1 MAKYLTLDLLAH
13 FKTKQDAANENKF
26 MQIED
31 YVDANGKI
39 KADSVQTNG
48 VIPIHVVTESSQ
60 TKYFTDNAGVK
71 TSTEVTGETGKLYID
86 LESGGKCLY
95 TYNSTDGF
103 IPFASSIATEAD
115 IDELFN

>member
-1 MAKYLTLDLLAH
+1 MAKYLTLDLLAQ

-26 MQIED
+26 MQIGD

-48 VIPIHVVTESSQ
+48 VIPIHVVTENSQ

-71 TSTEVTGETGKLYID
+71 TSDEVTVEIMAKKL
-86 LESGGKCLY
+86 KRCLQ
-95 TYNSTDGF
+95 N
-103 IPFASSIATEAD
+103 
-115 IDELFN
+115 

>member
-1 MAKYLTLDLLAH
+1 MAKYLTLDLLAQ

-26 MQIED
+26 MQIGD

-48 VIPIHVVTESSQ
+48 VIPIHVVTENSQ

-71 TSTEVTGETGKLYID
+71 TSDEVTVEIMAKKLKRY
-86 LESGGKCLY
+86 LQNLKSVW
-95 TYNSTDGF
+95 
-103 IPFASSIATEAD
+103 
-115 IDELFN
+115 